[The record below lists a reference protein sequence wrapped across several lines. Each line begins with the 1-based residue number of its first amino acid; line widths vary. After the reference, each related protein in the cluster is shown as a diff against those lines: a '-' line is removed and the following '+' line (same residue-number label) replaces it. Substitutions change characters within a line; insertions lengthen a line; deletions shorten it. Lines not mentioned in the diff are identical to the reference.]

1 MVPYHWHTQKLV
13 HFFFFPM
20 LLCFVLKVL
29 RVDHVASSST
39 FWGLCW
45 MGCRGRGREP
55 RSLGPQVDPVT
66 EAPPPVASPG
76 PGPRG
81 WGLLESLPLCF
92 VETTIPC
99 FFCFCFCFTL
109 VIGPQPFRN
118 YPLPRKENEQLWG
131 DPAAPFL
138 QTPPF
143 WCLGFCVKLICTFC
157 LPLLL
162 VLYICI

>member
-1 MVPYHWHTQKLV
+1 MLCTTPLQVKTDLKMVPYHWHTQKLV
-13 HFFFFPM
+13 HFFFPM

-92 VETTIPC
+92 VETTVPC
-99 FFCFCFCFTL
+99 FFLFLFLFYISHWTTAIQEL
-109 VIGPQPFRN
+109 SPTPQ
-118 YPLPRKENEQLWG
+118 RKWTVVGRPSSTFPPDTFILMFG
-131 DPAAPFL
+131 FL
-138 QTPPF
+138 
-143 WCLGFCVKLICTFC
+143 C
-157 LPLLL
+157 
-162 VLYICI
+162 